1 MINFVSIRSP
11 RATVSLHGYLSW
23 ASSHKGVNEAILFP
37 SVTPYFSQITVP
49 GVCYGNYFGPKVGS
63 HIEPHSSWSSSIKV
77 KKVSDKIFNFA
88 KGNSKIK
95 SMTPSWCELSRSKRN
110 SQSFCYFKLKD
121 PVSWQTDQ
129 NQPERLM
136 KCYKSGNQTID
147 ITEMTNY
154 K

>member
-1 MINFVSIRSP
+1 M
-11 RATVSLHGYLSW
+11 
-23 ASSHKGVNEAILFP
+23 AIILD
-37 SVTPYFSQITVP
+37 Q
-49 GVCYGNYFGPKVGS
+49 KLGS

-95 SMTPSWCELSRSKRN
+95 SVTPSWCELSRSKRN

-129 NQPERLM
+129 NQPRE
-136 KCYKSGNQTID
+136 TD
-147 ITEMTNY
+147 EML
-154 K
+154 